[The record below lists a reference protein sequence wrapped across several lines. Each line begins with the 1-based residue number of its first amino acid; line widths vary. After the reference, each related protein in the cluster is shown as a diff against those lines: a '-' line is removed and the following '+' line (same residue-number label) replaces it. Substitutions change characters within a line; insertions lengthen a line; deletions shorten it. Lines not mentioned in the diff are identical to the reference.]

1 MNESVCLI
9 MNLDVSFLPEIYQGN
24 LQVQKVYLPFVW
36 IFSLI

>member
-1 MNESVCLI
+1 MNESVHLI
-9 MNLDVSFLPEIYQGN
+9 MNLDVSFQPEIYQDK